1 MLGVDDDPVLI
12 VVAGIIWRKER
23 ERRTLVNNV
32 TVYIVFFVNVI
43 E

>member
-12 VVAGIIWRKER
+12 AVIGIIWRKER
-23 ERRTLVNNV
+23 KRRALVSNA
-32 TVYIVFFVNVI
+32 TAYIVFSVNVI